1 MKPELERLCAAYIAN
16 RDEIRKAFRWE
27 DNAVHSVCANV
38 FCACGGKADADR
50 LKACRKVI
58 KKHTRPFSRFRGK
71 VRTFL
76 SCMLSLGN
84 DPDERMT
91 LANDYYRLLRQE
103 FKGTEYLVL
112 AAFLLTELTEN
123 RLTEEQVARGKEI
136 FRLMN
141 SRHRF
146 LTNNTDSVFAM
157 LLAYSEKSGD
167 ELVCEMESCYK
178 LLKTRFSG
186 NGDMQT
192 VSQVLSMASGT
203 PEEKAQRV
211 IDLYDALLEADVR
224 YGRSSEMA
232 PLAALSL
239 ADTPVSVLVEEIKSA
254 YEFLAAGKEYGSKDT
269 DKEQC
274 AMHAV
279 MIVSDQYAGTR
290 HVNSTVMT
298 NTLEMLFAK
307 QKASRVSLLLH
318 VLEFAGKIIAE
329 SKEHAEKTETDTS
342 DAAGTDQPGKE

>member
-1 MKPELERLCAAYIAN
+1 MKPELEKLCTAYIAN

-27 DNAVHSVCANV
+27 DNAVHSVCANI

-84 DPDERMT
+84 DPDARMV
-91 LANDYYRLLRQE
+91 LANDYYHLLRRE

-112 AAFLLTELTEN
+112 TAFLLTELTEN
-123 RLTEEQVARGKEI
+123 RLTEEQAARGKEI

-141 SRHRF
+141 KRHRF

-157 LLAYSEKSGD
+157 LLSYSGKTGD
-167 ELVCEMESCYK
+167 ELVSEMETCYK
-178 LLKTRFSG
+178 LVKSRFSG
-186 NGDMQT
+186 SGDMQT
-192 VSQVLSMASGT
+192 VSQVLSMASGM
-203 PEEKAQRV
+203 PEDKSQRV
-211 IDLYDALLEADVR
+211 IDLYDALLEAGVQ

-239 ADTPVSVLVEEIKSA
+239 ADTPVPILVEEIKTA
-254 YEFLAAGKEYGSKDT
+254 YEFLDTGKEYGSKES
-269 DKEQC
+269 DKEQR

-279 MIVSDQYAGTR
+279 MIVSDQYAGTGQ
-290 HVNSTVMT
+290 VNSTVMT

-307 QKASRVSLLLH
+307 RKASRVSLLLH
-318 VLEFAGKIIAE
+318 ALEFAGKFIAE
-329 SKEHAEKTETDTS
+329 SKEKTEKTETGTS
-342 DAAGTDQPGKE
+342 EAARTDQPEKE